1 MLKGFV
7 DGNSGEEEH
16 YAPPCSK
23 DAALVKIVM
32 DIVLNEGCGDG
43 CIDSH
48 IRGRNERSLSG
59 RAEWFECPYSKD
71 GALVAILMGRSRRV
85 TVQGLIRGVVSRVVK
100 AMLVE

>member
-48 IRGRNERSLSG
+48 IRGRSERSLSG
-59 RAEWFECPYSKD
+59 RTECSLSVRIQKMVPSWRY
-71 GALVAILMGRSRRV
+71 
-85 TVQGLIRGVVSRVVK
+85 
-100 AMLVE
+100 